1 MPVKVNEWTEVS
13 VGRSRS
19 GLGYLQV
26 GNEPVINEMKSG
38 RSQTMF
44 LKTNLY
50 VGGYDKRIILNRG
63 VGVTKGFSGC
73 ITGLE
78 VSSQMVNM
86 IADIKD
92 SANVQDCGHKIVEAV
107 SLIIH
112 ILS

>member
-1 MPVKVNEWTEVS
+1 MPVKVNELTEVT

-26 GNEPVINEMKSG
+26 GNESIINEMKTG

-50 VGGYDKRIILNRG
+50 VGGYDKRIVLNRG
-63 VGVTKGFSGC
+63 VGVTRGFSGC

-78 VSSQMVNM
+78 VSGQKVNM

-92 SANVQDCGHKIVEAV
+92 SANVQECGHKIAEAV
-107 SLIIH
+107 SFVFCCPK
-112 ILS
+112 